1 MGIHMQKDEFR
12 SLLYITFKNLAQTV
26 KSLPAMQE
34 TQVWPVSQENP
45 LEKRM
50 TTLSSI
56 LAWRI
61 PWTERPG
68 GLRPWNHK
76 EWDTTEWLTLSLH
89 FIFKIHSKWTKDLN
103 VRAYMIKLLE
113 ENISINLCDV
123 GLGNDFLNITPKA
136 QEIKEKVDTLNLIK
150 I

>member
-61 PWTERPG
+61 P
-68 GLRPWNHK
+68 
-76 EWDTTEWLTLSLH
+76 
-89 FIFKIHSKWTKDLN
+89 
-103 VRAYMIKLLE
+103 
-113 ENISINLCDV
+113 
-123 GLGNDFLNITPKA
+123 
-136 QEIKEKVDTLNLIK
+136 
-150 I
+150 